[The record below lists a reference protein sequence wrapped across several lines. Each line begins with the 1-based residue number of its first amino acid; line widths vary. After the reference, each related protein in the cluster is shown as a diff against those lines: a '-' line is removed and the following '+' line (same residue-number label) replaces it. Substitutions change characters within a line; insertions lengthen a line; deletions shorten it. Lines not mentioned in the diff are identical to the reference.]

1 VSPVDRRAAAGDWS
15 SLPRTPDA
23 DRCRPVTSTPS
34 SATGAAANGRT
45 APAAASWPPDPFAR
59 VDGRLC
65 VDGLP
70 LDEVVAASGTPTYV
84 YSLDAVAAAY
94 RRLAAAFAPVGGRV
108 LYAVKANS
116 NLAVLGT
123 LAQLGAG
130 FDVVSGGELVRVLR
144 AGGNPAATVFASVG
158 KTEDE
163 LALAVGHGITVHVES
178 ADELEALRAVA
189 GRLGRPARFAVR
201 VNPDVEVDTHAYI
214 QTGHDEA
221 KFGVPVELAHEL
233 LARAARGELPGLH
246 PVGVHVHVGSQL
258 PDPDGMAAGARVGLE
273 VLEAGRAAGLALD
286 WLDVGGGLPVD
297 YAGGAAMAPERFAA
311 ALAPLV
317 AGRDLRLGIEPG
329 RALVARAGALVTAVL
344 YRKHRS
350 AGRMLVVDT
359 GMHQLLRP
367 ALYQAVHRV
376 LPLRAAPSAG
386 PTEVVGPICESTDVL
401 AAAADLPDL
410 APGALLA
417 IMDAGA
423 YGMTMASN
431 YNSQPRPAEVVV
443 EGGAARVARR
453 RESWEELL
461 AWENGAG
468 TATASA
474 PVSRLGW

>member
-1 VSPVDRRAAAGDWS
+1 
-15 SLPRTPDA
+15 
-23 DRCRPVTSTPS
+23 
-34 SATGAAANGRT
+34 
-45 APAAASWPPDPFAR
+45 
-59 VDGRLC
+59 
-65 VDGLP
+65 
-70 LDEVVAASGTPTYV
+70 
-84 YSLDAVAAAY
+84 
-94 RRLAAAFAPVGGRV
+94 
-108 LYAVKANS
+108 
-116 NLAVLGT
+116 
-123 LAQLGAG
+123 
-130 FDVVSGGELVRVLR
+130 
-144 AGGNPAATVFASVG
+144 
-158 KTEDE
+158 
-163 LALAVGHGITVHVES
+163 VES

-246 PVGVHVHVGSQL
+246 PVGVHIHVGSQL

-376 LPLRAAPSAG
+376 LPLQAAPSAG

>member
-1 VSPVDRRAAAGDWS
+1 MTGS
-15 SLPRTPDA
+15 PRTVRVA
-23 DRCRPVTSTPS
+23 SR
-34 SATGAAANGRT
+34 
-45 APAAASWPPDPFAR
+45 PAAPPEAAWPPDPFAYL
-59 VDGRLC
+59 DGRLC

-70 LDEVVAASGTPTYV
+70 LDEVVADAGTPTYV
-84 YSLDAVAAAY
+84 YALDAVAAAY
-94 RRLAAAFAPVGGRV
+94 RRVAAAFAPIGGRV

-116 NLAVLGT
+116 NLAVLAT
-123 LAQLGAG
+123 LARHGAG
-130 FDVVSGGELVRVLR
+130 FDVVSGGELLRVLR
-144 AGGNPAATVFASVG
+144 AGGDPAATVFASVG
-158 KTEDE
+158 KTARE
-163 LALAVGHGITVHVES
+163 LALAVDHGVTVHVES
-178 ADELEALRAVA
+178 ADELAALRAVA
-189 GRLGRPARFAVR
+189 AGLGRPARFAIR
-201 VNPDVEVDTHAYI
+201 VNPDVEVDTHANI

-221 KFGVPVELAHEL
+221 KFGVPVAVAREL
-233 LARAARGELPGLH
+233 LASAARGGLPGLH

-297 YAGGAAMAPERFAA
+297 YAGGSAPGPEPFAA
-311 ALAPLV
+311 ALAPVV
-317 AGRDLRLGIEPG
+317 AGNGVRLGIEPG
-329 RALVARAGALVTAVL
+329 RALVARAGALVARVL

-359 GMHQLLRP
+359 GMHHLLRP

-376 LPLRAAPSAG
+376 LPVAAAPESG

-410 APGALLA
+410 APGDLVA

-431 YNSQPRPAEVVV
+431 YNSQPRPAELVV

-453 RESWEELL
+453 RETWGELL
-461 AWENGAG
+461 AWEAGAAG
-468 TATASA
+468 PDPTDPA